1 MVGNSTVVTPDKPE
15 VAELEK
21 ALLEA
26 AENIEK
32 EKIRTQGLSSTEL
45 SATELNQIVQ
55 EDDGDEDDEEIII
68 KRPSGK
74 TKTPKQQNRRMTIGS
89 HSSEIRGLCLMK

>member
-1 MVGNSTVVTPDKPE
+1 MVTPDKPE

-55 EDDGDEDDEEIII
+55 EDEDDEEIII
-68 KRPSGK
+68 KRPSEK

-89 HSSEIRGLCLMK
+89 HSFQK